1 MKTSYIIVLIVVI
14 IGLLFFLSNNPEEQA
29 EVTSTDDESSE
40 VTESSDAPEMDQ
52 DTSDHEDMEMSDM
65 SDDEMMDESDET
77 TEVAGGD
84 KGGVTET
91 ATGNNVVFEVDSFS
105 YGYSMEE
112 IRVKEGD
119 TVTINL
125 TNSNGFHDWVVDE
138 FDAATEKIQ
147 VGQKTSVT
155 FVADKKGTFEYYCS
169 VGAHRAQ
176 GMVGNLIV
184 E

>member
-1 MKTSYIIVLIVVI
+1 MKTSHIIIIIAVII
-14 IGLLFFLSNNPEEQA
+14 IGLLFFFGGKSEENT
-29 EVTSTDDESSE
+29 EVMEDENS
-40 VTESSDAPEMDQ
+40 
-52 DTSDHEDMEMSDM
+52 
-65 SDDEMMDESDET
+65 EMMDETSHETEGMEDVVEATQPVPGSEADEMEVIDET
-77 TEVAGGD
+77 VVTDTIGD
-84 KGGVTET
+84 KGGASDIKSFT
-91 ATGNNVVFEVDSFS
+91 VDAFS

-112 IRVKEGD
+112 IKVKQGD

-125 TNSNGFHDWVVDE
+125 TNSGGLHDWVVDE
-138 FDAATEKIQ
+138 FDAATEKISE
-147 VGQKTSVT
+147 GGNTSVT